1 MQRAAV
7 VAQGHQPLRVV
18 AVDEG
23 HRGDGA
29 GLDHGTAGPGEHQAE
44 TATPGQP
51 QVVVLAALVG
61 EARAQLRVAQRA
73 DQHQRASAQPEGD
86 IQRPAVG
93 MLGDQGREAEDADAH
108 HHADQHGLSLIHI

>member
-1 MQRAAV
+1 MPHTLSVVSNATESRGVQRAAV

-61 EARAQLRVAQRA
+61 KLAPS
-73 DQHQRASAQPEGD
+73 SA
-86 IQRPAVG
+86 
-93 MLGDQGREAEDADAH
+93 
-108 HHADQHGLSLIHI
+108 